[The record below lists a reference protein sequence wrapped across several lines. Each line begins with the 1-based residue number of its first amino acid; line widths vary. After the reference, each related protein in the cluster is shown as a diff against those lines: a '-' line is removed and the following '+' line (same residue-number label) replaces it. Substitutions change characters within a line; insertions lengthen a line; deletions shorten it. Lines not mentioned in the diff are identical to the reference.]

1 MDRGCVTV
9 RASNGA
15 PHVRCCQTVAAAPP
29 GCGGRDRSAVSLKP
43 ADRRPWRTTRLA
55 DDTPGG
61 RQPWLRRLDRVA
73 ERERDLL
80 TDIDRSASIRD
91 HLANERTLLAWQR
104 TALALIGL
112 GFVVDRF
119 AFEGRADAATGNL
132 LGLAMIAGGGVTAV
146 VGAWRF
152 VQTER
157 QIDSHSYQPALF
169 AHLVLAGAITAG
181 AILTGIYLILA
192 R

>member
-1 MDRGCVTV
+1 
-9 RASNGA
+9 
-15 PHVRCCQTVAAAPP
+15 
-29 GCGGRDRSAVSLKP
+29 
-43 ADRRPWRTTRLA
+43 
-55 DDTPGG
+55 
-61 RQPWLRRLDRVA
+61 VA

-119 AFEGRADAATGNL
+119 AFEGRGDAGTGDL
-132 LGLAMIAGGGVTAV
+132 LGLAMIIGGGITSI

-152 VQTER
+152 VQTEH
-157 QIDSHSYQPALF
+157 QIDTQSYRSALL
-169 AHLVLAGAITAG
+169 AHLVLAGAITVG
-181 AILTGIYLILA
+181 AIVTSIYLLLA